1 MAKLTWHNN
10 GDKRYE
16 TGVDRGV
23 LFLPDQTGEYK
34 TGYAWNGL
42 TAVNESP
49 SGAEPTKQYADNAVY
64 LTLVSAEEFGATIEA
79 YTWPD
84 KFSICDGSAEPS
96 EGVYVGQQPRQ
107 NFALAYRTKIGDD
120 VAGMNKGYKLHII
133 YNALAAPSERAYST
147 VNESPEAATFSW
159 ELSTTPV
166 RFDDDSSTATII
178 IDSTKVPAAKLEA
191 FEDIIYG
198 TASVEPS
205 LPSPSEVIAHFK
217 ATTLIP

>member
-1 MAKLTWHNN
+1 MAKITWHNN

-23 LFLPDQTGEYK
+23 LFLPDISGKYK
-34 TGYAWNGL
+34 NGYAWNGL

-84 KFSICDGSAEPS
+84 EFSICDGSAEPS

-107 NFALAYRTKIGDD
+107 NFALVYRTKIGDD

-198 TASVEPS
+198 TAAVEPS
-205 LPSPSEVIAHFK
+205 LPSPSEVIAHFE
-217 ATTLIP
+217 ATIP

>member
-23 LFLPDQTGEYK
+23 LFLPDKTGKYK
-34 TGYAWNGL
+34 NGYAWNGL
-42 TAVNESP
+42 TAVTESP

-64 LTLVSAEEFGATIEA
+64 LTLVSAEEFGATVEA

-84 KFSICDGSAEPS
+84 EFSICDGSAEPS
-96 EGVYVGQQPRQ
+96 DGVYVGQQPRQ
-107 NFALAYRTKIGDD
+107 NFALVYRTKIGDD

-147 VNESPEAATFSW
+147 VNDSPEAATFSW

-178 IDSTKVPAAKLEA
+178 IDSTKAPAEKLES

-198 TASVEPS
+198 TELVEPS
-205 LPSPSEVIAHFK
+205 LPSPSEVIAHFE
-217 ATTLIP
+217 